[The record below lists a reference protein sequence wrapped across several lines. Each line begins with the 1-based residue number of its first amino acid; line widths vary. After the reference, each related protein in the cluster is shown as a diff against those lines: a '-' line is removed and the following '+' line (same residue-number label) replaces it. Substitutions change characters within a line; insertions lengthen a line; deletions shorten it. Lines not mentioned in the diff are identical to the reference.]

1 MTNQFVYCWRC
12 CCAVVPS
19 LLLLLFLLLLL
30 LWLWPLLLAL
40 RTIIAIKQTPNGTV
54 CAPPVRESPIGI
66 ESNRIGNPEF
76 QFTDPEFR
84 AEQNRSNNA
93 ARLIQSF
100 ERRCHRTA
108 SKKKRSESVK
118 PTSTKNG
125 GRYRVKRGRR

>member
-1 MTNQFVYCWRC
+1 M
-12 CCAVVPS
+12 PS

-108 SKKKRSESVK
+108 SKKKKGRKVLSQRQQITGGGIGLRGGGDESQK
-118 PTSTKNG
+118 KL
-125 GRYRVKRGRR
+125 K